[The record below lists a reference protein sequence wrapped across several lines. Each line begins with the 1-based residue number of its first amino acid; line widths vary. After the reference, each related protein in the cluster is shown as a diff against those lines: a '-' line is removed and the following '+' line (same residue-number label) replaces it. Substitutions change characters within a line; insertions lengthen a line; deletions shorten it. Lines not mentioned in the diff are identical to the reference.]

1 MGWVKT
7 YQNRYRKHCIDVY
20 DVWLVDM
27 RQPLGHLVPLVLTLP
42 TAWFSSLPH
51 THQQNY
57 QSFLICCSIIHT
69 PFILCACSIIHTPFI
84 LCACTI
90 ICAFLSIVLKPTSAD
105 VVYFN
110 VSSFFRV
117 NVSGSAK
124 SGEVVFYAN
133 DTLSVDR
140 ENFINPV
147 LTFGSYY
154 SSLFRVR

>member
-20 DVWLVDM
+20 DVWLVDW

-69 PFILCACSIIHTPFI
+69 PFILCACM
-84 LCACTI
+84 I

-133 DTLSVDR
+133 DTVLVDT
-140 ENFINPV
+140 ENFMNII
-147 LTFGSYY
+147 LTFSYYY
-154 SSLFRVR
+154 SSVFRVE